1 MQWWC
6 LKNTSMSND
15 NLEEF
20 EELFNQLE
28 EEFDLKFKDRV
39 LLFRCLVHDSYV
51 YENLDI
57 QKSNERLE
65 FLGDAVLGL
74 VISHLLFNRYPDW
87 DEGNLALLK
96 SRLVSATS
104 LAERARE
111 FNLGK
116 FLFLGR
122 GEEASGGRNRISILA
137 DTLEAFIGAVYLDQG
152 FDNASKL
159 VEKLFINCLDVEL
172 PPKDYKSQL
181 QEYSQRE
188 FKALPVYSVVFE
200 EGPPHQKLFRVK
212 VRVGE
217 KLIGEGE
224 GSSKKEAEQNAA
236 KIIVE
241 SLELTGENLIQ
252 SDTDS
257 ELTEEH
263 F

>member
-6 LKNTSMSND
+6 LKSIQMNSE

-20 EELFNQLE
+20 VEIFNQLE
-28 EEFDLKFKDRV
+28 EEFGLKFNDRD

-65 FLGDAVLGL
+65 FLGDAVLGM
-74 VISHLLFNRYPDW
+74 VMSHLLFNRYPDW
-87 DEGNLALLK
+87 NEGDLALLK
-96 SRLVSATS
+96 SRLVSAAS
-104 LAERARE
+104 LAERARV

-116 FLFLGR
+116 FMLLGR
-122 GEEASGGRNRISILA
+122 GEEASGGRDRISILS

-152 FDNASKL
+152 FDNAFRL
-159 VEKLFINCLDVEL
+159 VENLFKDCLDVTM

-188 FKALPVYSVVFE
+188 FKTLPVYSVIHE

-217 KLIGEGE
+217 GIFGEGE
-224 GSSKKEAEQNAA
+224 GNSKKEAEQSAA
-236 KIIVE
+236 KSIIERIETVGEDSVE
-241 SLELTGENLIQ
+241 PGEDLE
-252 SDTDS
+252 
-257 ELTEEH
+257 
-263 F
+263 

>member
-1 MQWWC
+1 M
-6 LKNTSMSND
+6 NNI

-28 EEFDLKFKDRV
+28 VEFDLKFNNRD
-39 LLFRCLVHDSYV
+39 LLFRCLIHDSYV

-74 VISHLLFNRYPDW
+74 AMSHLLFNLYPDW
-87 DEGNLALLK
+87 NEGDLALLK
-96 SRLVSATS
+96 SRLVSAAS
-104 LAERARE
+104 LAERARV

-116 FLFLGR
+116 FMFLGR

-152 FDNASKL
+152 FDSAFKL
-159 VEKLFINCLDVEL
+159 VEKLFKDCLDVEM

-188 FKALPVYSVVFE
+188 FKTLPVYSVIHE
-200 EGPPHQKLFRVK
+200 EGPPHQKLFKVK
-212 VRVGE
+212 VRVSDG
-217 KLIGEGE
+217 IYGEGE
-224 GSSKKEAEQNAA
+224 GNSKKEAEQSAA
-236 KIIVE
+236 KSIIE
-241 SLELTGENLIQ
+241 RLEYIGEEITQYPGEYTCLNDETPGEGQ
-252 SDTDS
+252 
-257 ELTEEH
+257 
-263 F
+263 